1 VSSPTGKLAVVAVLG
16 KLPDNGSEQGG
27 PGLIVE
33 GNDDAGG
40 WEVAVICLRPAPGR
54 EGKR

>member
-1 VSSPTGKLAVVAVLG
+1 MVAVLG

-33 GNDDAGG
+33 GNDDASG
-40 WEVAVICLRPAPGR
+40 WKVAVICLRAAPGR
-54 EGKR
+54 EEKR